1 MAVCLNETNPRPA
14 IFFFLF
20 QGHNVNIKRDDITA
34 QGMIL
39 RVSKEGMK
47 SYENNHVVSAR
58 VSAHSGGG
66 VPWHVHWLT
75 PPRPPQVGDL
85 YITFDVKFPSGGLSD
100 SAKEGRLLRLRL
112 HSLCISSKQCTP
124 LSIHRCQY
132 TAVNT
137 PRPTR
142 RLDLNRRRF
151 SPVRHRDPQDPGAV
165 ARSQRLQRSRGAVC
179 ALLER
184 HPSLLSCSLPPPSL

>member
-1 MAVCLNETNPRPA
+1 
-14 IFFFLF
+14 
-20 QGHNVNIKRDDITA
+20 
-34 QGMIL
+34 MIL

-132 TAVNT
+132 TAADT
-137 PRPTR
+137 PAGSQPSPFLPRPPQRSARSWSSRKIPASTTVSR
-142 RLDLNRRRF
+142 RSLCPLRT
-151 SPVRHRDPQDPGAV
+151 SPV
-165 ARSQRLQRSRGAVC
+165 L
-179 ALLER
+179 ALLFLATTIPLTIHAVPLR
-184 HPSLLSCSLPPPSL
+184 YAILSFAKATRTRLPLNAL